1 MFKTLLI
8 AKSFCENSR
17 LTKTFD
23 THLLTLLRLI
33 HVFLFLK
40 HWIKVDGNCWRIPL
54 YLNELIGEQMISWN
68 YLKFAC
74 DVPQNKLMVISICSL
89 MEPNWKI
96 HLRSHCRYFKS
107 YQDDIN
113 SVWSGGAEA
122 LNCFFWQLNYKHP
135 RIKFTLEREK
145 MLTCHFLIYRLIDYP
160 TDLSQRCIL
169 KTRILKSMRIGVAM
183 YQKTAN
189 WVLWKNLSI

>member
-1 MFKTLLI
+1 
-8 AKSFCENSR
+8 
-17 LTKTFD
+17 
-23 THLLTLLRLI
+23 
-33 HVFLFLK
+33 
-40 HWIKVDGNCWRIPL
+40 
-54 YLNELIGEQMISWN
+54 
-68 YLKFAC
+68 
-74 DVPQNKLMVISICSL
+74 MVISICSL

-122 LNCFFWQLNYKHP
+122 LNCLFWQLNYKHP

-145 MLTCHFLIYRLIDYP
+145 MLSCHFWIYRLNVYL

-169 KTRILKSMRIGVAM
+169 KTRILKSMLIGVAM
-183 YQKTAN
+183 YPLEFIHIFYPYKTGYYEKKLG
-189 WVLWKNLSI
+189 VMKEFIHITHLFCDI